1 MNKGLN
7 ILFSIFFSL
16 LIIGA
21 AVRITVG
28 FRDLY
33 YYDIDKLKITEMSG
47 MSKQDIKLNYDYLID
62 YNLNKK
68 VDSFKLPTLPSSEF
82 GIIHFEEVRE
92 IIQNVIKLFY
102 ICIVVCLF
110 GTILSVKKKNIDI
123 LKITSISLIVIPI
136 VVSIPIL
143 VDFER
148 SFVVFH
154 ELLFSNDYWIFD
166 PALDPV
172 IMMLPEQFFLHEGL
186 MILILVLFTSILLYL
201 SYRFFRRK
209 LQGNL

>member
-1 MNKGLN
+1 VNKGLN

-82 GIIHFEEVRE
+82 GKIHFEEVRE

-123 LKITSISLIVIPI
+123 LKITSISLIVMPI

-143 VDFER
+143 VNFER

-172 IMMLPEQFFLHEGL
+172 IMMLPEQFFLHAGL
-186 MILILVLFTSILLYL
+186 MILILILFTSIFLYL

-209 LQGNL
+209 LTR

>member
-82 GIIHFEEVRE
+82 GKIHFEEVRE

-110 GTILSVKKKNIDI
+110 GTILSIKKKNIDI
-123 LKITSISLIVIPI
+123 LKITSISLIVMPI

-143 VDFER
+143 VNFER

-172 IMMLPEQFFLHEGL
+172 IMMLPEQFFLHAGL
-186 MILILVLFTSILLYL
+186 MILILILFTSIFLYL

-209 LQGNL
+209 LTR

>member
-1 MNKGLN
+1 MSKGLN

-82 GIIHFEEVRE
+82 GKIHFEEVRK

-172 IMMLPEQFFLHEGL
+172 IMMLPEQFFLHAGL
-186 MILILVLFTSILLYL
+186 MILILVLFISILLYL

-209 LQGNL
+209 LTR

>member
-82 GIIHFEEVRE
+82 GKIHFEEVRE

-123 LKITSISLIVIPI
+123 LKITSISLIVMPI

-172 IMMLPEQFFLHEGL
+172 IMMLPEQFFLHAGL
-186 MILILVLFTSILLYL
+186 MILILILFTSIFLYL
-201 SYRFFRRK
+201 SYRFFRGK
-209 LQGNL
+209 LTR

>member
-1 MNKGLN
+1 MSKGLN

-82 GIIHFEEVRE
+82 GKIHFEEVRE

-172 IMMLPEQFFLHEGL
+172 IMMLPEQFFLHAGL
-186 MILILVLFTSILLYL
+186 MILILVLFISILLYL
-201 SYRFFRRK
+201 SYRFFRRTDK
-209 LQGNL
+209 VT

>member
-82 GIIHFEEVRE
+82 GKIHFEEVRE

-110 GTILSVKKKNIDI
+110 GTILSVKKKNNDI

-172 IMMLPEQFFLHEGL
+172 IMMLPEQFFLHAGL

-209 LQGNL
+209 LTR

>member
-1 MNKGLN
+1 MSKGLN

-82 GIIHFEEVRE
+82 GKIHFEEVRE

-172 IMMLPEQFFLHEGL
+172 IMMLPEQFFLHAGL
-186 MILILVLFTSILLYL
+186 MILILVLFISILLYL

-209 LQGNL
+209 LTR

>member
-1 MNKGLN
+1 MSKGLN

-68 VDSFKLPTLPSSEF
+68 VD
-82 GIIHFEEVRE
+82 H
-92 IIQNVIKLFY
+92 
-102 ICIVVCLF
+102 
-110 GTILSVKKKNIDI
+110 LSLEKFI
-123 LKITSISLIVIPI
+123 LKKLG
-136 VVSIPIL
+136 
-143 VDFER
+143 R
-148 SFVVFH
+148 
-154 ELLFSNDYWIFD
+154 
-166 PALDPV
+166 
-172 IMMLPEQFFLHEGL
+172 
-186 MILILVLFTSILLYL
+186 L
-201 SYRFFRRK
+201 SK
-209 LQGNL
+209 M

>member
-82 GIIHFEEVRE
+82 GKIHFEEVRE

-123 LKITSISLIVIPI
+123 LKITSISLIVMPI

-143 VDFER
+143 VNFER

-172 IMMLPEQFFLHEGL
+172 IMMLPEQFFLHAGL
-186 MILILVLFTSILLYL
+186 MILILILFTSIFLYL
-201 SYRFFRRK
+201 SYIFFRRK
-209 LQGNL
+209 LTR

>member
-82 GIIHFEEVRE
+82 GKIHFEEVRE
-92 IIQNVIKLFY
+92 IIQDVIKLFY

-172 IMMLPEQFFLHEGL
+172 IMMLPEQFFLHAGL

-209 LQGNL
+209 LTR

>member
-82 GIIHFEEVRE
+82 GKIHFEEVRE

-123 LKITSISLIVIPI
+123 LKITSISLIVMPI

-143 VDFER
+143 VNFER

-172 IMMLPEQFFLHEGL
+172 IMMLPEQFFLHAGL
-186 MILILVLFTSILLYL
+186 MILILILFTSIFLYL

-209 LQGNL
+209 LTR

>member
-1 MNKGLN
+1 M
-7 ILFSIFFSL
+7 
-16 LIIGA
+16 
-21 AVRITVG
+21 
-28 FRDLY
+28 
-33 YYDIDKLKITEMSG
+33 
-47 MSKQDIKLNYDYLID
+47 
-62 YNLNKK
+62 
-68 VDSFKLPTLPSSEF
+68 PTLPSSEF